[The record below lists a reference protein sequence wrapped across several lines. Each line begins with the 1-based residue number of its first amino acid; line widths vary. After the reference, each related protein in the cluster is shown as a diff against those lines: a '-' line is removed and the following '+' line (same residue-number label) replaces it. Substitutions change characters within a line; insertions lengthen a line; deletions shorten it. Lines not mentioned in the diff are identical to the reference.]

1 MNLRKVSN
9 ELLKYF
15 GRSADNALLPKML
28 RIASEASY
36 AVIVSSGDDDDDD
49 GVLRFIGENE
59 VKIPLL
65 RKTLSILKSA
75 VSHNLMAS
83 FKENMNLQV
92 LSRQV
97 VFRNE
102 LATLATQQLQDYL
115 TDKFNSFSREENLDH
130 LIEFFNYLKK
140 V

>member
-1 MNLRKVSN
+1 LGK
-9 ELLKYF
+9 
-15 GRSADNALLPKML
+15 
-28 RIASEASY
+28 
-36 AVIVSSGDDDDDD
+36 
-49 GVLRFIGENE
+49 NE

-65 RKTLSILKSA
+65 RKTLSILKPA
-75 VSHNLMAS
+75 ASHNLVANLR
-83 FKENMNLQV
+83 ENMNLQV

-130 LIEFFNYLKK
+130 LIELFNYLKEI
-140 V
+140 